1 MNIDIRVLYIQE
13 LSAIMWK
20 YPGNAYKPEAVM
32 GTRMEMRMGTA
43 TGIGIGAAT
52 AADTTY

>member
-1 MNIDIRVLYIQE
+1 
-13 LSAIMWK
+13 MWK

-52 AADTTY
+52 AAETTY